1 MLPTGYEPGVQAEQ
15 VERTLTRMAAYIR
28 RHAGENANLF
38 AWADFIEALPA
49 DGEEALAFA
58 RSQREIGFP
67 DPFTPRCDDGLY
79 MRTYGLAD
87 RPPPDRGTLRE
98 LVALEG
104 MEEPLAPGAYFPV
117 EPTPVRD
124 GLPLWAVEVRV
135 ISDDPALWERWEH
148 AYDLTHPRLEQVR
161 GYGVNELPDEQ
172 ELYSTELQLWAAD
185 EAEARALAEPLVDSL
200 MGAARGRRRL
210 DVTPAYRDD
219 YHRLPRRPEDYESK
233 LVKKR
238 WQRFEPSSAGVKLVW
253 WTGPC
258 ALERVD
264 VDETDERVTITL
276 SERYPPAFAEGGDP
290 IEVVAIGRIR
300 CVEVTLAQPL
310 AGRAVIDGATGRP
323 PDELDDFDDSAR
335 NTREWVLACDLDTL
349 DCTPFS

>member
-1 MLPTGYEPGVQAEQ
+1 MTEDSPPRVVVLSAGYEFDVHPEQ

-38 AWADFIEALPA
+38 AWADFIEALPP

-67 DPFTPRCDDGLY
+67 DPFV
-79 MRTYGLAD
+79 
-87 RPPPDRGTLRE
+87 LRE

-135 ISDDPALWERWEH
+135 ISDDPALWGRWEH
-148 AYDLTHPRLEQVR
+148 AYDLSHPRLEQVR

-185 EAEARALAEPLVDSL
+185 EARRAR
-200 MGAARGRRRL
+200 
-210 DVTPAYRDD
+210 
-219 YHRLPRRPEDYESK
+219 
-233 LVKKR
+233 
-238 WQRFEPSSAGVKLVW
+238 WPSRSSIA
-253 WTGPC
+253 
-258 ALERVD
+258 
-264 VDETDERVTITL
+264 
-276 SERYPPAFAEGGDP
+276 
-290 IEVVAIGRIR
+290 
-300 CVEVTLAQPL
+300 
-310 AGRAVIDGATGRP
+310 
-323 PDELDDFDDSAR
+323 
-335 NTREWVLACDLDTL
+335 
-349 DCTPFS
+349 